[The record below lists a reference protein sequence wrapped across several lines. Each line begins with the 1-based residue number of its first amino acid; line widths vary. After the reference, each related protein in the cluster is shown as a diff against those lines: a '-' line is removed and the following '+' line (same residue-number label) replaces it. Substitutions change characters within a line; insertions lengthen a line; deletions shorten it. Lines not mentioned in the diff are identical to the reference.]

1 MSSDRKHRR
10 HDRDHRRNAHHD
22 RDHDRD
28 RESLSTASEAFSDDP
43 VISGG
48 HSNHHGGERDD
59 RRHNDNQQDDD
70 HRGIGSVVYSNEI
83 ESSYGSSESYN
94 DRDDLGDKGR
104 DNFSLMTAPDPL
116 A

>member
-10 HDRDHRRNAHHD
+10 
-22 RDHDRD
+22 HDRD

-59 RRHNDNQQDDD
+59 RRHNDNHHDDD
-70 HRGIGSVVYSNEI
+70 HRGMGNVVDHNEI
-83 ESSYGSSESYN
+83 ESSFGSSEYHR
-94 DRDDLGDKGR
+94 DRDDLRDNGR
-104 DNFSLMTAPDPL
+104 DDFSLMTAPDPL